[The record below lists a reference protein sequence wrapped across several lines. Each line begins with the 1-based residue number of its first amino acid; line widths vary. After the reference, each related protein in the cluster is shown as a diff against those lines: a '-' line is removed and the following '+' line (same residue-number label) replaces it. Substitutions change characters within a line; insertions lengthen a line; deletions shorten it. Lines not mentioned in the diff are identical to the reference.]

1 MDREKENA
9 LRMLE
14 GCVCRLSVTDEKDE
28 AYRMFNGI
36 MIWAQQVL
44 NHTLHR
50 IEEQNKQ
57 KEQDE
62 EGGEVHV
69 RRTKRKRH

>member
-50 IEEQNKQ
+50 IEEQNKSN
-57 KEQDE
+57 E
-62 EGGEVHV
+62 EGGELHV
-69 RRTKRKRH
+69 RRTKRKRHD

>member
-9 LRMLE
+9 LRTLE
-14 GCVCRLSVTDEKDE
+14 GCVCRLSVTDEQDE

-36 MIWAQQVL
+36 TMWAQQIL
-44 NHTLHR
+44 NHTLRR
-50 IEEQNKQ
+50 IYDQEHQ
-57 KEQDE
+57 
-62 EGGEVHV
+62 EGGESHV

>member
-1 MDREKENA
+1 MTMDREKENA

-36 MIWAQQVL
+36 TMWAQQIL
-44 NHTLHR
+44 NHTLRR
-50 IEEQNKQ
+50 IYDQEHP
-57 KEQDE
+57 E
-62 EGGEVHV
+62 EGGESHV